1 MKTKVKNKKEF
12 TPMSSKPNELPP
24 QPQPELL
31 PGTQGQPQK
40 QVPLKELLYELNQQF
55 DNVKAMYNNLILQ
68 QDQQLQIFREEKN
81 AAKK

>member
-31 PGTQGQPQK
+31 PGTQGQQQK
-40 QVPLKELLYELNQQF
+40 QVPLKELLFELNSQL
-55 DNVKAMYNNLILQ
+55 DSVKAMYNSLILQ
-68 QDQQLQIFREEKN
+68 QDGQLQALIKEKKD
-81 AAKK
+81 AK